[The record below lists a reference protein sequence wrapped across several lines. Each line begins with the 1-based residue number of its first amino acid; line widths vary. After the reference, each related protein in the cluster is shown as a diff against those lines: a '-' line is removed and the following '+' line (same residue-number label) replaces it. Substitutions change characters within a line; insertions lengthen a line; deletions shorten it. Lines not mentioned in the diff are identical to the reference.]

1 MTVEPTSLPID
12 PRMQGMEPTGP
23 SKAADGTAQQ
33 EKLKKVARD
42 FESVFVHQVMSV
54 MKDTVPADDE
64 QEDSSSEQIQG
75 MYWSFM
81 AQAVGDEG
89 GIGMWKDLYSMMSR
103 QQKAGSIEPE
113 TDDNPGLDERI

>member
-1 MTVEPTSLPID
+1 MNLEPTSLPIN
-12 PRMQGMEPTGP
+12 PLTLGMEPSGP
-23 SKAADGTAQQ
+23 SKAAAGTAQQ
-33 EKLKKVARD
+33 EKLKKVAHD

-54 MKDTVPADDE
+54 MKDTVPDDE
-64 QEDSSSEQIQG
+64 HEDSSSEQIQG

-113 TDDNPGLDERI
+113 TDGNPGLDERI

>member
-1 MTVEPTSLPID
+1 MNIEPTSMPINPLTMGMD
-12 PRMQGMEPTGP
+12 PSGP
-23 SKAADGTAQQ
+23 SKAADGTIQQ

-54 MKDTVPADDE
+54 MKDTVPDDD

-81 AQAVGDEG
+81 AQAVGEEG

-113 TDDNPGLDERI
+113 TDGNPGLDERI

>member
-1 MTVEPTSLPID
+1 
-12 PRMQGMEPTGP
+12 
-23 SKAADGTAQQ
+23 
-33 EKLKKVARD
+33 
-42 FESVFVHQVMSV
+42 
-54 MKDTVPADDE
+54 MKDTVPDDD

-81 AQAVGDEG
+81 AQAVGEEG

-113 TDDNPGLDERI
+113 TDGNPGLDERI

>member
-1 MTVEPTSLPID
+1 MNMEPTSMPIN
-12 PRMQGMEPTGP
+12 PLTLGMEPSGP
-23 SKAADGTAQQ
+23 LKAADGTVQQ

-54 MKDTVPADDE
+54 MKDTVPDDD

-81 AQAVGDEG
+81 AQAVGEEG

-113 TDDNPGLDERI
+113 TDGNPGLDERI

>member
-1 MTVEPTSLPID
+1 MNLEPLSMPINPLTLGMD
-12 PRMQGMEPTGP
+12 PSGP
-23 SKAADGTAQQ
+23 SKEADGTVQQ

-54 MKDTVPADDE
+54 MKDTVQDDDS
-64 QEDSSSEQIQG
+64 EDSSSEQIQG

-89 GIGMWKDLYSMMSR
+89 GIGLWKDLYSMMSR

-113 TDDNPGLDERI
+113 TDGNPGLDERI